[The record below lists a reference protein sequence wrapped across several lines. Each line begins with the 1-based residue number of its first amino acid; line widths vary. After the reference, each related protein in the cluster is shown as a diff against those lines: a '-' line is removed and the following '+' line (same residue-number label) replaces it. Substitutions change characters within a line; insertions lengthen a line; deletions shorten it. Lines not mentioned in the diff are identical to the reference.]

1 MDLYAWFVR
10 SQVSASSSVLNVNK
24 FRNYTVAL
32 MLVVRPR
39 SRAKQSNVR
48 INHGLILN
56 LKHFSQVLRSI
67 FRTLVTCDLKVEHVI
82 ILATIAMKWPS
93 CYLICANSSDY

>member
-1 MDLYAWFVR
+1 MDLYAYFAR
-10 SQVSASSSVLNVNK
+10 SHVSASSSVLNVNK

-48 INHGLILN
+48 IKHGPVSN
-56 LKHFSQVLRSI
+56 LKHFFPRFSVHFFSA
-67 FRTLVTCDLKVEHVI
+67 LVTCDLKVEHVI
-82 ILATIAMKWPS
+82 LLATIAMKWPI
-93 CYLICANSSDY
+93 CYLI